1 MASLREAQLTLPQ
14 ALRAALTGASPKS
27 LAELSA
33 ELRVSEKVLP
43 DALDK
48 VSRSL
53 AHGADRLQRE
63 PPRCLACGFE
73 FQDRT
78 RAKRPSR
85 CPSCS
90 SERLTQPRFW
100 IAAKRG

>member
-1 MASLREAQLTLPQ
+1 MASPREAQLTLPQ
-14 ALRAALTGASPKS
+14 ALRAALEGGTPKS
-27 LAELSA
+27 LAELSV
-33 ELRVSEKVLP
+33 ELGVSEKVLP

-48 VSRSL
+48 LSRSL
-53 AHGADRLQRE
+53 ERGAERLQRE

-78 RAKRPSR
+78 RVKRPSR

-90 SERLTQPRFW
+90 SERLTKPRFW
-100 IAAKRG
+100 VSG

>member
-14 ALRAALTGASPKS
+14 ALRAALEGATPKS
-27 LAELSA
+27 LTELSA
-33 ELRVSEKVLP
+33 ELSVSEKVLP

-48 VSRSL
+48 LSRSL
-53 AHGADRLQRE
+53 ERSAQSLQRE

-73 FQDRT
+73 FHDRA

-90 SERLTQPRFW
+90 SERLSKARFW
-100 IAAKRG
+100 IAAERG